1 MIRLIKDIIGI
12 SLFMGALLTIGIKV
26 VQNIDNKR
34 VEDVKETYSSQCDN
48 SNVAPW
54 DNTYSWS
61 GILGRRL

>member
-1 MIRLIKDIIGI
+1 MKKLITDIIGI
-12 SLFMGALLTIGIKV
+12 GLFMGALLTIGIKV

-54 DNTYSWS
+54 SNTYSWNK
-61 GILGRRL
+61 ILNKRL